1 MKKTGKTTGEV
12 FVVVVCYQSVPNAQ
26 QFQQR
31 KP

>member
-1 MKKTGKTTGEV
+1 MKKADMTAGEV
-12 FVVVVCYQSVPNAQ
+12 VVVVVCYQSVPNAQ